1 MAGKIITISSVKGGV
16 GKTTMTLNLA
26 GIYCELNKRV
36 LIIDLDLYSGGIAAS
51 LNVKNK
57 KDIYTMIDSMAN
69 NRFTELKKYV
79 TTYNKNIDVLACPK
93 DPRMGA
99 KVSGRYIS
107 VIFDLAKKEYDVVL
121 VDTYHILDE
130 INLTALDYSYMTLFI
145 ITNDIVDLKNMKSLI
160 SIFKD
165 TDKKNYLV
173 LLNNSRDIGK
183 DYLSLYDIRTIIKN
197 NIDYTL
203 SKNHYSKNGISHR
216 YLEGKNIVLLFEK
229 TSTRTRCAFEV
240 AGLDLGM
247 GVTYLDPGSSQMGK
261 KESIADTAKVL
272 GRMYDGIEYRGFSQK
287 IVEELANNAGVP
299 VWNGLTT
306 EYHPTQMLADVL
318 TVEENFGHLDGIKLV
333 FMGDARNNVANS
345 LMVVCAK
352 MGMHFVACA
361 PRHLWPEEELINR
374 CKVIANET
382 GAVLEF
388 EEDVMTATKDADV
401 IYTDVWVSMGEDAS
415 VWEERIKLL
424 SPYQVNK
431 MVMENAN
438 SNAIFLHCLPSFH
451 DLNTTIGKEIFEKYG
466 LKEMEVTDEV
476 FSSSQSKVFDEAE
489 NRLHTI
495 KAVVCATMKK

>member
-99 KVSGRYIS
+99 KVSGRYIP

-130 INLTALDYSYMTLFI
+130 INLTALDYSYMTLYI

-165 TDKKNYLV
+165 TDKKNYLI

-203 SKNHYSKNGISHR
+203 SKNYYI
-216 YLEGKNIVLLFEK
+216 KNIDKYTISGEILTLNNSINLFHSK
-229 TSTRTRCAFEV
+229 DINNMKKMA
-240 AGLDLGM
+240 LDLI
-247 GVTYLDPGSSQMGK
+247 DDS
-261 KESIADTAKVL
+261 
-272 GRMYDGIEYRGFSQK
+272 
-287 IVEELANNAGVP
+287 
-299 VWNGLTT
+299 
-306 EYHPTQMLADVL
+306 H
-318 TVEENFGHLDGIKLV
+318 
-333 FMGDARNNVANS
+333 
-345 LMVVCAK
+345 
-352 MGMHFVACA
+352 
-361 PRHLWPEEELINR
+361 
-374 CKVIANET
+374 
-382 GAVLEF
+382 
-388 EEDVMTATKDADV
+388 
-401 IYTDVWVSMGEDAS
+401 
-415 VWEERIKLL
+415 
-424 SPYQVNK
+424 
-431 MVMENAN
+431 
-438 SNAIFLHCLPSFH
+438 
-451 DLNTTIGKEIFEKYG
+451 GKE
-466 LKEMEVTDEV
+466 
-476 FSSSQSKVFDEAE
+476 A
-489 NRLHTI
+489 
-495 KAVVCATMKK
+495 KK

>member
-99 KVSGRYIS
+99 KVSGRYIP

-165 TDKKNYLV
+165 TDKKNYLI
-173 LLNNSRDIGK
+173 LLNNSRDRGK

-203 SKNHYSKNGISHR
+203 SKNYYI
-216 YLEGKNIVLLFEK
+216 KNIDKYTISGEILTLNNSINLFHSK
-229 TSTRTRCAFEV
+229 DINNMKKMA
-240 AGLDLGM
+240 LDLI
-247 GVTYLDPGSSQMGK
+247 DDS
-261 KESIADTAKVL
+261 
-272 GRMYDGIEYRGFSQK
+272 
-287 IVEELANNAGVP
+287 
-299 VWNGLTT
+299 
-306 EYHPTQMLADVL
+306 H
-318 TVEENFGHLDGIKLV
+318 
-333 FMGDARNNVANS
+333 
-345 LMVVCAK
+345 
-352 MGMHFVACA
+352 
-361 PRHLWPEEELINR
+361 
-374 CKVIANET
+374 
-382 GAVLEF
+382 
-388 EEDVMTATKDADV
+388 
-401 IYTDVWVSMGEDAS
+401 
-415 VWEERIKLL
+415 
-424 SPYQVNK
+424 
-431 MVMENAN
+431 
-438 SNAIFLHCLPSFH
+438 
-451 DLNTTIGKEIFEKYG
+451 GKE
-466 LKEMEVTDEV
+466 
-476 FSSSQSKVFDEAE
+476 A
-489 NRLHTI
+489 
-495 KAVVCATMKK
+495 KK

>member
-93 DPRMGA
+93 DPRMVA
-99 KVSGRYIS
+99 KVSGRYIP

-165 TDKKNYLV
+165 TDKKNYLI

-203 SKNHYSKNGISHR
+203 SKNYYI
-216 YLEGKNIVLLFEK
+216 KNIDKYTISGEILTLNNSINLFHSK
-229 TSTRTRCAFEV
+229 DINNMKKMA
-240 AGLDLGM
+240 LDLI
-247 GVTYLDPGSSQMGK
+247 DDS
-261 KESIADTAKVL
+261 
-272 GRMYDGIEYRGFSQK
+272 
-287 IVEELANNAGVP
+287 
-299 VWNGLTT
+299 
-306 EYHPTQMLADVL
+306 H
-318 TVEENFGHLDGIKLV
+318 
-333 FMGDARNNVANS
+333 
-345 LMVVCAK
+345 
-352 MGMHFVACA
+352 
-361 PRHLWPEEELINR
+361 
-374 CKVIANET
+374 
-382 GAVLEF
+382 
-388 EEDVMTATKDADV
+388 
-401 IYTDVWVSMGEDAS
+401 
-415 VWEERIKLL
+415 
-424 SPYQVNK
+424 
-431 MVMENAN
+431 
-438 SNAIFLHCLPSFH
+438 
-451 DLNTTIGKEIFEKYG
+451 GKE
-466 LKEMEVTDEV
+466 
-476 FSSSQSKVFDEAE
+476 A
-489 NRLHTI
+489 
-495 KAVVCATMKK
+495 KK

>member
-57 KDIYTMIDSMAN
+57 IDIYTMIDSMAN

-99 KVSGRYIS
+99 KVSGRYIP

-165 TDKKNYLV
+165 TDKKNYLI

-203 SKNHYSKNGISHR
+203 SKNYYI
-216 YLEGKNIVLLFEK
+216 KNIDKYTISGEILTLNNSINLFHSK
-229 TSTRTRCAFEV
+229 DINNMKKMA
-240 AGLDLGM
+240 LDLI
-247 GVTYLDPGSSQMGK
+247 DDS
-261 KESIADTAKVL
+261 
-272 GRMYDGIEYRGFSQK
+272 
-287 IVEELANNAGVP
+287 
-299 VWNGLTT
+299 
-306 EYHPTQMLADVL
+306 H
-318 TVEENFGHLDGIKLV
+318 
-333 FMGDARNNVANS
+333 
-345 LMVVCAK
+345 
-352 MGMHFVACA
+352 
-361 PRHLWPEEELINR
+361 
-374 CKVIANET
+374 
-382 GAVLEF
+382 
-388 EEDVMTATKDADV
+388 
-401 IYTDVWVSMGEDAS
+401 
-415 VWEERIKLL
+415 
-424 SPYQVNK
+424 
-431 MVMENAN
+431 
-438 SNAIFLHCLPSFH
+438 
-451 DLNTTIGKEIFEKYG
+451 GKE
-466 LKEMEVTDEV
+466 
-476 FSSSQSKVFDEAE
+476 A
-489 NRLHTI
+489 
-495 KAVVCATMKK
+495 KK

>member
-1 MAGKIITISSVKGGV
+1 MAGKIITISSVKGEV
-16 GKTTMTLNLA
+16 KKTTMTLNLA

-99 KVSGRYIS
+99 KVSGRYIP

-165 TDKKNYLV
+165 TDKKNYLI

-203 SKNHYSKNGISHR
+203 SKNYYI
-216 YLEGKNIVLLFEK
+216 KNIDKYTISGEILTLNNSINLFHSK
-229 TSTRTRCAFEV
+229 DINNMKKMA
-240 AGLDLGM
+240 LDLI
-247 GVTYLDPGSSQMGK
+247 DDS
-261 KESIADTAKVL
+261 
-272 GRMYDGIEYRGFSQK
+272 
-287 IVEELANNAGVP
+287 
-299 VWNGLTT
+299 
-306 EYHPTQMLADVL
+306 H
-318 TVEENFGHLDGIKLV
+318 
-333 FMGDARNNVANS
+333 
-345 LMVVCAK
+345 
-352 MGMHFVACA
+352 
-361 PRHLWPEEELINR
+361 
-374 CKVIANET
+374 
-382 GAVLEF
+382 
-388 EEDVMTATKDADV
+388 
-401 IYTDVWVSMGEDAS
+401 
-415 VWEERIKLL
+415 
-424 SPYQVNK
+424 
-431 MVMENAN
+431 
-438 SNAIFLHCLPSFH
+438 
-451 DLNTTIGKEIFEKYG
+451 GKE
-466 LKEMEVTDEV
+466 
-476 FSSSQSKVFDEAE
+476 A
-489 NRLHTI
+489 
-495 KAVVCATMKK
+495 KK

>member
-99 KVSGRYIS
+99 KVSGRYIP

-165 TDKKNYLV
+165 TDKKNYLI

-183 DYLSLYDIRTIIKN
+183 DYLSLYDIRTIIKK

-203 SKNHYSKNGISHR
+203 SKNYYI
-216 YLEGKNIVLLFEK
+216 KNIDKYTISGEILTLNNSINLFHSK
-229 TSTRTRCAFEV
+229 DINNMKKMA
-240 AGLDLGM
+240 LDLI
-247 GVTYLDPGSSQMGK
+247 DDS
-261 KESIADTAKVL
+261 
-272 GRMYDGIEYRGFSQK
+272 
-287 IVEELANNAGVP
+287 
-299 VWNGLTT
+299 
-306 EYHPTQMLADVL
+306 H
-318 TVEENFGHLDGIKLV
+318 
-333 FMGDARNNVANS
+333 
-345 LMVVCAK
+345 
-352 MGMHFVACA
+352 
-361 PRHLWPEEELINR
+361 
-374 CKVIANET
+374 
-382 GAVLEF
+382 
-388 EEDVMTATKDADV
+388 
-401 IYTDVWVSMGEDAS
+401 
-415 VWEERIKLL
+415 
-424 SPYQVNK
+424 
-431 MVMENAN
+431 
-438 SNAIFLHCLPSFH
+438 
-451 DLNTTIGKEIFEKYG
+451 GKE
-466 LKEMEVTDEV
+466 
-476 FSSSQSKVFDEAE
+476 A
-489 NRLHTI
+489 
-495 KAVVCATMKK
+495 KK

>member
-99 KVSGRYIS
+99 KVSGRYIP

-165 TDKKNYLV
+165 TDKKNYLI

-203 SKNHYSKNGISHR
+203 SKNYYI
-216 YLEGKNIVLLFEK
+216 KNIDKYVRF
-229 TSTRTRCAFEV
+229 
-240 AGLDLGM
+240 
-247 GVTYLDPGSSQMGK
+247 
-261 KESIADTAKVL
+261 IATAASFVITANIFIIK
-272 GRMYDGIEYRGFSQK
+272 SP
-287 IVEELANNAGVP
+287 ELC
-299 VWNGLTT
+299 
-306 EYHPTQMLADVL
+306 
-318 TVEENFGHLDGIKLV
+318 I
-333 FMGDARNNVANS
+333 
-345 LMVVCAK
+345 
-352 MGMHFVACA
+352 
-361 PRHLWPEEELINR
+361 I
-374 CKVIANET
+374 
-382 GAVLEF
+382 
-388 EEDVMTATKDADV
+388 EDVK
-401 IYTDVWVSMGEDAS
+401 S
-415 VWEERIKLL
+415 
-424 SPYQVNK
+424 
-431 MVMENAN
+431 
-438 SNAIFLHCLPSFH
+438 
-451 DLNTTIGKEIFEKYG
+451 
-466 LKEMEVTDEV
+466 
-476 FSSSQSKVFDEAE
+476 
-489 NRLHTI
+489 
-495 KAVVCATMKK
+495 

>member
-79 TTYNKNIDVLACPK
+79 TTYNKNIDVLECPK

-99 KVSGRYIS
+99 KVSGRYIP

-165 TDKKNYLV
+165 TDKKNYLI

-203 SKNHYSKNGISHR
+203 SKNYYI
-216 YLEGKNIVLLFEK
+216 KNIDKYTISGEILTLNNSINLFHSK
-229 TSTRTRCAFEV
+229 DINNMKKMA
-240 AGLDLGM
+240 LDLI
-247 GVTYLDPGSSQMGK
+247 DDS
-261 KESIADTAKVL
+261 
-272 GRMYDGIEYRGFSQK
+272 
-287 IVEELANNAGVP
+287 
-299 VWNGLTT
+299 
-306 EYHPTQMLADVL
+306 H
-318 TVEENFGHLDGIKLV
+318 
-333 FMGDARNNVANS
+333 
-345 LMVVCAK
+345 
-352 MGMHFVACA
+352 
-361 PRHLWPEEELINR
+361 
-374 CKVIANET
+374 
-382 GAVLEF
+382 
-388 EEDVMTATKDADV
+388 
-401 IYTDVWVSMGEDAS
+401 
-415 VWEERIKLL
+415 
-424 SPYQVNK
+424 
-431 MVMENAN
+431 
-438 SNAIFLHCLPSFH
+438 
-451 DLNTTIGKEIFEKYG
+451 GKE
-466 LKEMEVTDEV
+466 
-476 FSSSQSKVFDEAE
+476 A
-489 NRLHTI
+489 
-495 KAVVCATMKK
+495 KK

>member
-99 KVSGRYIS
+99 KVSGRYIP

-165 TDKKNYLV
+165 TDKKNHLI

-203 SKNHYSKNGISHR
+203 SKNYYI
-216 YLEGKNIVLLFEK
+216 KNIDKYTISGEILTLNNSINLFHSK
-229 TSTRTRCAFEV
+229 DINNMKKMA
-240 AGLDLGM
+240 LDLI
-247 GVTYLDPGSSQMGK
+247 DDS
-261 KESIADTAKVL
+261 
-272 GRMYDGIEYRGFSQK
+272 
-287 IVEELANNAGVP
+287 
-299 VWNGLTT
+299 
-306 EYHPTQMLADVL
+306 H
-318 TVEENFGHLDGIKLV
+318 
-333 FMGDARNNVANS
+333 
-345 LMVVCAK
+345 
-352 MGMHFVACA
+352 
-361 PRHLWPEEELINR
+361 
-374 CKVIANET
+374 
-382 GAVLEF
+382 
-388 EEDVMTATKDADV
+388 
-401 IYTDVWVSMGEDAS
+401 
-415 VWEERIKLL
+415 
-424 SPYQVNK
+424 
-431 MVMENAN
+431 
-438 SNAIFLHCLPSFH
+438 
-451 DLNTTIGKEIFEKYG
+451 GKE
-466 LKEMEVTDEV
+466 
-476 FSSSQSKVFDEAE
+476 A
-489 NRLHTI
+489 
-495 KAVVCATMKK
+495 KK

>member
-99 KVSGRYIS
+99 KVSGRYIP

-165 TDKKNYLV
+165 TDKKNYLI
-173 LLNNSRDIGK
+173 LLNNARDIGK

-203 SKNHYSKNGISHR
+203 SKNYYI
-216 YLEGKNIVLLFEK
+216 KNIDKYTITGEILTLNNSINLFHSK
-229 TSTRTRCAFEV
+229 DINNMKKMA
-240 AGLDLGM
+240 LDLI
-247 GVTYLDPGSSQMGK
+247 DDS
-261 KESIADTAKVL
+261 
-272 GRMYDGIEYRGFSQK
+272 
-287 IVEELANNAGVP
+287 
-299 VWNGLTT
+299 
-306 EYHPTQMLADVL
+306 H
-318 TVEENFGHLDGIKLV
+318 
-333 FMGDARNNVANS
+333 
-345 LMVVCAK
+345 
-352 MGMHFVACA
+352 
-361 PRHLWPEEELINR
+361 
-374 CKVIANET
+374 
-382 GAVLEF
+382 
-388 EEDVMTATKDADV
+388 
-401 IYTDVWVSMGEDAS
+401 
-415 VWEERIKLL
+415 
-424 SPYQVNK
+424 
-431 MVMENAN
+431 
-438 SNAIFLHCLPSFH
+438 
-451 DLNTTIGKEIFEKYG
+451 GKE
-466 LKEMEVTDEV
+466 
-476 FSSSQSKVFDEAE
+476 A
-489 NRLHTI
+489 
-495 KAVVCATMKK
+495 KK